1 MGQMST
7 EEAIRFYL
15 RILNDPNS
23 SPQQIAIAQIALESL
38 RGY

>member
-7 EEAIRFYL
+7 EEAIRFYE
-15 RILNDPNS
+15 RIIWDPNS
-23 SPQQIAIAQIALESL
+23 SPQQIAVAQMALQAL